1 MKFSR
6 RQFLQLA
13 AGAAAVPAV
22 SGIVRAQAYPTRPV
36 HLIVGFTAGSTPDIN
51 ARLLGQWLS
60 ERLGQSFVVDNQP
73 GAGTNIATDAV
84 VRASPDGYVLLY
96 VTTPN
101 AINATMYEKLNFK
114 FIDDIAPVAS
124 IARVPLV
131 MVVTPSLPA
140 QTGPQFV
147 EYAKSNPGKISFGST
162 GIGTASHLAGELF
175 KFMGGI
181 NMVHVPYRGS
191 GGTLLNDL
199 SSGQV
204 QVSFLGMAT
213 TIGYIRSGKLRALA
227 VTSAR
232 RLDALPDGPA
242 IGEFVPGYE
251 ATAWDGLG
259 APKNTRRSIIDQLNR
274 ETNAGLADAKLS
286 ARLRELGEEPAI
298 MSPDE
303 FGQFIATETEKWAKV
318 IKFARIKAE

>member
-1 MKFSR
+1 MKFPR
-6 RQFLQLA
+6 RKFLHLA
-13 AGAAAVPAV
+13 AGAAALPTMSRTVC
-22 SGIVRAQAYPTRPV
+22 AQAYPIRPV
-36 HLIVGFTAGSTPDIN
+36 RLIVGFTAGSTPDIN
-51 ARLLGQWLS
+51 ARMLGQWLS
-60 ERLGQSFVVDNQP
+60 ERLGQSFVIDNQP

-101 AINATMYEKLNFK
+101 AINANLYEKLNFN

-124 IARVPLV
+124 IVRVPLV
-131 MVVTPSLPA
+131 MVITPSLPTK
-140 QTGPQFV
+140 TGPQFV
-147 EYAKSNPGKISFGST
+147 DYAKSNPGKINLGSP

-175 KFMGGI
+175 KFMSGI
-181 NMVHVPYRGS
+181 NLVHVPYRGS

-204 QVSFLGMAT
+204 QVSFLGLAT

-232 RLDALPDGPA
+232 RSDALPDVPA
-242 IGEFVPGYE
+242 VGEFIPAYE

-259 APKNTRRSIIDQLNR
+259 APKNTPRPIIDQLNQ
-274 ETNAGLADAKLS
+274 ETNAGLADVKLS

-303 FGQFIATETEKWAKV
+303 FGQFIAGETEKWGKV
-318 IKFARIKAE
+318 IKFAGIRAE